1 MDLPWTKIGRAAVC
15 FLYKFLGALL
25 TISRF
30 DLRDHVHRLGKQ
42 PSDQE
47 KIDLSKQ
54 RRRLQQRLETYC
66 RGAAE
71 HIGDDIMALVEESQ
85 NSNVDESNALDE
97 EEGPPSPQS
106 TQEPEHW
113 ILPLPSSIPPLV
125 LLQQHRHISGLLDHE
140 YQLREG
146 LANDALEQVRE
157 VLIQMAWQIR
167 FDVHPTSGN
176 RQTTRARNGV
186 HLLQQ
191 DLWKYRRIYN
201 HNRSRMIAV
210 KGFVSA
216 DTSERYPALTK
227 EDCKTSAITA
237 DPNAPGQS
245 SHALPWFWTQIG
257 SGDNKGEY
265 MAECNVISV
274 CAFPSKLDRIFE
286 VYRLHWL
293 RTRARMHRWREELL
307 LTKYEMQWTVRFF
320 MHMARLWQTRRD
332 LPSSTPN
339 KRAYAEER
347 ISMWNDMGRT
357 TDAAFFKVNPSH
369 TRIWTAVP
377 HSR

>member
-25 TISRF
+25 IISRF
-30 DLRDHVHRLGKQ
+30 DLRDHVHQLGKQ
-42 PSDQE
+42 PSNQE

-66 RGAAE
+66 HGAAE
-71 HIGDDIMALVEESQ
+71 HIGDDIMALVEDSQ
-85 NSNVDESNALDE
+85 NSNVDKSDALDE
-97 EEGPPSPQS
+97 EEDPPSPQS
-106 TQEPEHW
+106 TQEPENW
-113 ILPLPSSIPPLV
+113 IIPSPSSIPPLV
-125 LLQQHRHISGLLDHE
+125 LLQQHRHISELLDHE

-167 FDVHPTSGN
+167 FDVRPASGN
-176 RQTTRARNGV
+176 RQTTRARNRV

-191 DLWKYRRIYN
+191 DLRKYRRIYN

-210 KGFVSA
+210 KVFVSA
-216 DTSERYPALTK
+216 DTSERYPVLTK
-227 EDCKTSAITA
+227 EDCNTSAIIA

-257 SGDNKGEY
+257 SSDNKGEY

-274 CAFPSKLDRIFE
+274 CAFPSELDRIFDS
-286 VYRLHWL
+286 LSFTLASHQGPD
-293 RTRARMHRWREELL
+293 AS
-307 LTKYEMQWTVRFF
+307 
-320 MHMARLWQTRRD
+320 MAG
-332 LPSSTPN
+332 
-339 KRAYAEER
+339 R
-347 ISMWNDMGRT
+347 ITLD
-357 TDAAFFKVNPSH
+357 KV
-369 TRIWTAVP
+369 
-377 HSR
+377 